1 MGGRQAQRF
10 WLFAACGNCNQSAN
24 NTRDCVF
31 CISVFLSFCISVFL
45 YFRIS
50 FLYFVISV
58 CLYFLLFWSVASSK
72 QSISRQHSGLAT
84 AWHQSGSFCAFLVF
98 LCFFIFLFVFF
109 GYVALFVFYAFSIII
124 FWFWFVA
131 RGKQSVKWQYSWLA
145 TAWIWDFSFLGVLCL
160 FLVLCLVLQCVSS
173 FDSSGFYVWCLRGAI
188 SQPATL
194 WICIDQPQRVFKLAS
209 IKLN

>member
-72 QSISRQHSGLAT
+72 QSISRQHSGLAN

-98 LCFFIFLFVFF
+98 LCFF
-109 GYVALFVFYAFSIII
+109 YFSICLLWICSIVCILRI
-124 FWFWFVA
+124 FNYNLLVL
-131 RGKQSVKWQYSWLA
+131 VCCPWQAISQMTIL
-145 TAWIWDFSFLGVLCL
+145 WISNCMDLRFFFFGVLCL

-194 WICIDQPQRVFKLAS
+194 WICIATNLKEF
-209 IKLN
+209 LNWHQSN